1 MKKTEE
7 QIQSV
12 LRSIDYMKKNLDEE
26 MTTDELAAEA
36 GYSPYHFTRI
46 FKDVTG
52 VSPRHYLSALRIEAG
67 KNLLIQTSSKSILS
81 TMLELGF
88 QSFGSFSYKFKQFV
102 GLSPKQFQASAANLH
117 KFMNE
122 NEIETALKIEESET
136 AGLPSIK
143 CTLDIPPDFIG
154 WVFVGLFPRP
164 IPDQKPIMGT
174 VIRHKQSE
182 CQFANVPHGTYFVLA
197 AAIPKSMN
205 PADYFLLNHN
215 LRGLAENPVEAEARV
230 TAEVHI
236 KLRKPL
242 PYDPPILINL
252 PSLFF
257 EKIKNKA
264 N

>member
-7 QIQSV
+7 QIQAV
-12 LRSIDYMKKNLDEE
+12 LRSIDYMKRNLDVEV
-26 MTTDELAAEA
+26 TTEILASEA

-46 FKDVTG
+46 FKQVTG

-67 KNLLIQTSSKSILS
+67 KSLLIQSSSKSILGA
-81 TMLELGF
+81 MLELGF
-88 QSFGSFSYKFKQFV
+88 QSFGSFSSKFKQFV
-102 GLSPKQFQASAANLH
+102 GLSPKQFQATAANLH

-122 NEIETALKIEESET
+122 NENALKIEESEA
-136 AGLPSIK
+136 AGLPAVK
-143 CTLDIPPDFIG
+143 CTLDIPPGFIG

-174 VIRHKQSE
+174 VISHRQKE
-182 CQFANVPHGTYFVLA
+182 CQFTKVPHGTYFVLA
-197 AAIPKSMN
+197 AAIPKSLN

-215 LRGLAENPVEAEARV
+215 LRGLAEAPVEAAPQ
-230 TAEVHI
+230 TSAELHI

-264 N
+264 I